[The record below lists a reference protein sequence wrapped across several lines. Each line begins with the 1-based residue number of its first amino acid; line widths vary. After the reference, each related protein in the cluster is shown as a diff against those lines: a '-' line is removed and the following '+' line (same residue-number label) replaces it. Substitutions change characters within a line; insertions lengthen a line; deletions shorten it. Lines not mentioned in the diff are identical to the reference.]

1 MKLWHQRP
9 REIRNLFNPAFC
21 GLVLARG
28 IEGFTEEVGRPM
40 PFSLTLLILPLC
52 LHKRTRE
59 QIKEANRAYF
69 TTILQE
75 HPEIRVD
82 LARRAR
88 GLVPYIMEGFGY
100 LMACGV
106 VDVDD
111 SGGVTIRT
119 NTVKK
124 TIGGSQ
130 DSKDCQSVARSLG
143 RKLAL
148 INDRATIY
156 TTLGIRP

>member
-1 MKLWHQRP
+1 MKLWNQRP

-28 IEGFTEEVGRPM
+28 IEGFTEEVSRPM

-59 QIKEANRAYF
+59 QIKEANRAYL

-82 LARRAR
+82 LAKRAR
-88 GLVPYIMEGFGY
+88 ALVPYTMEAFGY
-100 LMACGV
+100 LMASGAIE
-106 VDVDD
+106 VDD
-111 SGGVTIRT
+111 TGGIAVRSATVRRTIS
-119 NTVKK
+119 
-124 TIGGSQ
+124 GSQ

>member
-1 MKLWHQRP
+1 MKLWNERP

-28 IEGFTEEVGRPM
+28 VEGFTEQVSRPM

-59 QIKEANRAYF
+59 QIKRANRAYF

-88 GLVPYIMEGFGY
+88 GLVPYTMEAFGY
-100 LMACGV
+100 LMSCGV
-106 VDVDD
+106 IDVDE
-111 SGGVTIRT
+111 SGCVAIRS
-119 NTVKK
+119 NTVRR
-124 TIGGSQ
+124 TIAGSQ
-130 DSKDCQSVARSLG
+130 DSKDCQTVARSLG

>member
-1 MKLWHQRP
+1 MKLWNERP

-28 IEGFTEEVGRPM
+28 VEGFTEQVCRPM

-88 GLVPYIMEGFGY
+88 GLVPYTMEAFGY
-100 LMACGV
+100 LMSCGV
-106 VDVDD
+106 IDVDEF
-111 SGGVTIRT
+111 GCVAIRS
-119 NTVKK
+119 NTVRR
-124 TIGGSQ
+124 TIAGSQ
-130 DSKDCQSVARSLG
+130 DSKDCQTVARSLG

>member
-21 GLVLARG
+21 GLVVARG
-28 IEGFTEEVGRPM
+28 VEGFSETVNRPM

-59 QIKEANRAYF
+59 QFKEANRAYF
-69 TTILQE
+69 TTILRE

-88 GLVPYIMEGFGY
+88 GLVPYTMEAFGY

-106 VDVDD
+106 IGIDE
-111 SGGVTIRT
+111 SGCVTIRG
-119 NTVKK
+119 NTVRRA
-124 TIGGSQ
+124 IVGSQ
-130 DSKDCQSVARSLG
+130 DSKDCQTVARSLG